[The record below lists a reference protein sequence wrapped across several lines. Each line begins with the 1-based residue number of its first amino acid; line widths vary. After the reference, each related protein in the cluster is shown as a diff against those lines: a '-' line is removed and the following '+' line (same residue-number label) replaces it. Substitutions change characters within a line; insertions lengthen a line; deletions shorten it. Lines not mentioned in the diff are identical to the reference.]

1 MKKIL
6 AAFITAALVFGP
18 IGASIFQD
26 QTTHVD
32 ARGYKS
38 GKRGF
43 NYNNNFN
50 KNNNGSFFQNK
61 KQNSVKNN
69 RSTMNTN
76 KKGNFMSSR
85 FMKGMMLGGLAGL
98 IFGGFLGHMGILGSM
113 LGLMI
118 NVLAIFIFIT
128 ILGKI
133 ISLFKR
139 KKKEN
144 INPWQN

>member
-76 KKGNFMSSR
+76 KKRKFHVQPFHERDDARWISR
-85 FMKGMMLGGLAGL
+85 PDFWWFPWPYGDTGIYAGTDDKCIGDL
-98 IFGGFLGHMGILGSM
+98 HLHHYPRKNNIF
-113 LGLMI
+113 
-118 NVLAIFIFIT
+118 VQA
-128 ILGKI
+128 
-133 ISLFKR
+133 
-139 KKKEN
+139 
-144 INPWQN
+144 